1 MDIDKN
7 FIPRPK
13 INKPSKLARA
23 VGAPVG
29 RCSGGQLK
37 STLVATTSDIL
48 PPLRFE
54 CFQFEKIISNFP
66 PTWLVIVQ
74 LGLGFKLSTKIGLHT
89 HHHHHTNFLKGSR
102 PSRKLRFGM

>member
-7 FIPRPK
+7 FIPRPE

-48 PPLRFE
+48 PPPLRFE

-66 PTWLVIVQ
+66 LTWLVIYMFIDSKTYAHSSVRHS
-74 LGLGFKLSTKIGLHT
+74 LISTVG
-89 HHHHHTNFLKGSR
+89 
-102 PSRKLRFGM
+102 